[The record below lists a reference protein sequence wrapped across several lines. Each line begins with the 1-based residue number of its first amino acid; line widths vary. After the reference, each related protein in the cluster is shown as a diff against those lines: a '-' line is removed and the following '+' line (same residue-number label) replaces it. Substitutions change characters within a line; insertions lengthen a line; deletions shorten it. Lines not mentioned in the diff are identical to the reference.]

1 MTAIWTLP
9 RTWATGE
16 IVTAAMLNQYLRDE
30 LDYLK
35 ARPVARVSDL
45 DGTVLSTTSAT
56 FVDITGATVNITT
69 SGSSRLLI
77 LASGSATFPNANV
90 SYVTALVDGTNQGDS
105 SLGMVSGTFATTPVP
120 WSLVFLT
127 SAAVADGAHTVKLQA
142 RITAGGTLVIS
153 QFSLTVLEVF

>member
-35 ARPVARVSDL
+35 ARPVARVTDL
-45 DGTVLSTTSAT
+45 DGTVSNTSSTS
-56 FVDITGATVNITT
+56 FVDITGATVSITT

-77 LASGSATFPNANV
+77 AGNVCWSESSAASAFL
-90 SYVTALVDGTNQGDS
+90 TALVDGTNQGD
-105 SLGMVSGTFATTPVP
+105 ATNGIVYETA
-120 WSLVFLT
+120 LT
-127 SAAVADGAHTVKLQA
+127 TAQHVAAFSFITAAAVTDAAHTVKLQYRTSA
-142 RITAGGTLVIS
+142 NTLTVAS
-153 QFSLTVLEVF
+153 FSLIVMEVF